1 VSDFAMHD
9 PAAVR
14 ILLVDDHPVVR
25 FGLAA
30 IVGAQSDMMVV
41 GEASSGAES
50 VELAARHQPDIVLMD
65 LRLPGMSG
73 VEAIKAIRR
82 RLPDTRFVVVTAYE
96 GDEDIHQALQAGAHA
111 YVLKGASHVELLTA
125 IRTVVRGQ
133 RFIPLSVSASL
144 AGRPPRPELTN
155 RELQVLELIVSGLS
169 NKEIAGRLG
178 ITEGT
183 VKWHVNVLLGHLN
196 VTDRTQAAVAALQ
209 RGLVRL

>member
-1 VSDFAMHD
+1 MHD

-14 ILLVDDHPVVR
+14 ILLVDDHTVVR
-25 FGLAA
+25 FGLAT

-96 GDEDIHQALQAGAHA
+96 GDEDVHRALEAGAHA
-111 YVLKGASHVELLTA
+111 YVLKGASHVELVTA
-125 IRTVVRGQ
+125 IRTVLRGQ
-133 RFIPLSVSASL
+133 RFIPLAVSASL
-144 AGRPPRPELTN
+144 AGRPPRSELTN
-155 RELQVLELIVSGLS
+155 RELQVLELIVNGLS
-169 NKEIAGRLG
+169 NKGIANRLG

-183 VKWHVNVLLGHLN
+183 VKWHVNVLLGHLK
-196 VTDRTQAAVAALQ
+196 VTDRTQAAVTALQ